1 MGQSYYDLATRALT
15 CYQALPDPDAS
26 RKQSKRLLIALA
38 GPPGSGKGRIAD
50 KVAKI
55 VNQSGVSCSVI
66 SVDGCSQES
75 HNDASGVSPKS
86 PSWTFKGA
94 AAVDLVQQIQKQTT
108 EPNDIKS
115 PFTIHVEDVEAHNL
129 NVAGD
134 ASIVIFE
141 GLYVLCEDLPWTRIG
156 DMVHERWFV
165 EVEPDLA
172 RQRVVKRFLMT
183 GFEKDYEAAC
193 TRYDENDVFNAEFI
207 NRTSKGRD
215 VTIKGTDRRDSTGS
229 SY

>member
-1 MGQSYYDLATRALT
+1 MGQKYYDLASRALA
-15 CYQALPDPDAS
+15 CYQALPDPDVS
-26 RKQSKRLLIALA
+26 RKQDKRLLIALA
-38 GPPGSGKGRIAD
+38 GPPGSGKGRIAA

-66 SVDGCSQES
+66 SVDGCSQDS
-75 HNDASGVSPKS
+75 HNDTSSILPKS

-94 AAVDLVQQIQKQTT
+94 AAVDLVQQIQRQTT
-108 EPNDIKS
+108 EPNDLKS
-115 PFTIHVEDVEAHNL
+115 PFTIHVEDVDSHNL

-141 GLYVLCEDLPWTRIG
+141 GLYVLCEDLPWARISSL
-156 DMVHERWFV
+156 VNERWFV
-165 EVEPDLA
+165 EIDHEIG
-172 RQRVVKRFLMT
+172 RQRVVKRFLDT

-207 NRTSKGRD
+207 NRTSKERD
-215 VTIKGTDRRDSTGS
+215 VTIKSTNRRDSTGS

>member
-1 MGQSYYDLATRALT
+1 MGQSYYDLATRALA

-26 RKQSKRLLIALA
+26 RKQNKRLLIALA
-38 GPPGSGKGRIAD
+38 GPPGSGKGRIAS
-50 KVAKI
+50 KIAKI
-55 VNQSGVSCSVI
+55 VNQSGVSCSVL

-75 HNDASGVSPKS
+75 HNDTSSISPKS

-108 EPNDIKS
+108 EQNDIKS

-165 EVEPDLA
+165 EVEPELA
-172 RQRVVKRFLMT
+172 RQRVVKRFLIT

-215 VTIKGTDRRDSTGS
+215 VTIKSTDRRDSTGS

>member
-1 MGQSYYDLATRALT
+1 MGQSYYDLATRALA
-15 CYQALPDPDAS
+15 CYQALPEPDAS
-26 RKQSKRLLIALA
+26 RKQNKRLLIALA
-38 GPPGSGKGRIAD
+38 GPPGSGKGRIAS

-66 SVDGCSQES
+66 SVDGCSQDS
-75 HNDASGVSPKS
+75 HNDTSSISPKS

-94 AAVDLVQQIQKQTT
+94 AAVDLVQQIQRQTT

-115 PFTIHVEDVEAHNL
+115 PFTIHVEDVEAHKL
-129 NVAGD
+129 NAAGD

-141 GLYVLCEDLPWTRIG
+141 GFYVLCEDLPWARINSL
-156 DMVHERWFV
+156 VN
-165 EVEPDLA
+165 EPEIG
-172 RQRVVKRFLMT
+172 RQRVVKRFLNT

-207 NRTSKGRD
+207 NRTSKERD
-215 VTIKGTDRRDSTGS
+215 VTVKSTGRRDSTGS